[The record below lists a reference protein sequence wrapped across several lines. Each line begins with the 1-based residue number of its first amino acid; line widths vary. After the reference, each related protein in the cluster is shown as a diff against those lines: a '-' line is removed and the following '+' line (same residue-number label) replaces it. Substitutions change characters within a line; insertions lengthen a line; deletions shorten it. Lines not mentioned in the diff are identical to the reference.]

1 MNPEAMK
8 HKASLWDGDVGT
20 SAHITD
26 VYWEGDITQ
35 LELMEV
41 ADQISPDWQTLDLE
55 LDPAHP
61 CHGRTYRLKRP
72 QSGPS
77 GEDDALRVSEAESDL
92 AGQFVWVH
100 CCQNIDDPEGE
111 LEDEQGRSYHQVFD
125 AIMFC
130 TEFISFDD
138 IARQCDENFGEGQ
151 WDEYQLFL
159 DDDLPEPIACCGNT
173 VSAGSV

>member
-1 MNPEAMK
+1 MALIR
-8 HKASLWDGDVGT
+8 ARFLS
-20 SAHITD
+20 
-26 VYWEGDITQ
+26 
-35 LELMEV
+35 
-41 ADQISPDWQTLDLE
+41 LDLIVV
-55 LDPAHP
+55 
-61 CHGRTYRLKRP
+61 HGAALMSVRANIASFAAVYSSQRSSDSRSMGDSFQRPTGSICQP

-77 GEDDALRVSEAESDL
+77 GDDDALRVSEAESDL

-138 IARQCDENFGEGQ
+138 VARQCDENFGEGQ
-151 WDEYQLFL
+151 WDEYQLF
-159 DDDLPEPIACCGNT
+159 P
-173 VSAGSV
+173 AGSGWTIFVGATRQNAHLKWAFAASEDR